1 MNIHFYANFRQIV
14 GGKTIELDVPAGPTL
29 HDLISILVNR
39 FPALG
44 PAMTAESGQLL
55 PFIHL
60 FVNGRDAQFLPDG
73 FATRIAPTDK
83 IDIFPPVAGG

>member
-1 MNIHFYANFRQIV
+1 MIIHFYANFRQIV
-14 GGKTIELDVPAGPTL
+14 GGKTIDISLPDGQTL
-29 HDLISILVNR
+29 HELIAGLVNR

-44 PAMTAESGQLL
+44 PAMTTEFGQLL

>member
-1 MNIHFYANFRQIV
+1 MNINFYANFRQIV
-14 GGKTIELDVPAGPTL
+14 GGKTIALDLPSGHTLLELIA
-29 HDLISILVNR
+29 ILVDR

-44 PAMTAESGQLL
+44 PAMTAETGQLL

-73 FATRIAPTDK
+73 FATLVTPADK